1 MLYSHMHQAGLYRCW
16 NPKFNSWSV
25 FGQDHVAKVLLGMGS
40 ADGQGCHNAVD
51 DAIKSMR
58 LFNYYNRLKA
68 SPGALEGAQQALLA
82 VPPEPSFARTHPTYE
97 GVCMGNR
104 KTCTC
109 GAPFFS

>member
-1 MLYSHMHQAGLYRCW
+1 
-16 NPKFNSWSV
+16 
-25 FGQDHVAKVLLGMGS
+25 MGP
-40 ADGQGCHNAVD
+40 AEGQGCHSAVY

-58 LFNYYNRLKA
+58 LFNHYNRLKA
-68 SPGALEGAQQALLA
+68 TPGALEAAQQALLA
-82 VPPEPSFARTHPTYE
+82 VPPEPSFARLNPAYE